1 MAILKTSMNKIKNKI
16 KDTVMHMVYKFDLEP
31 QKTWVGIAYKKVM
44 GADGKWHEVE
54 IGRNKV
60 LLSGLMI
67 LAKYLYGKDFKVK
80 METFEEKLNSGSDV
94 VTEYMPTLTAKPNET
109 RYCGCFNISYDGAQG
124 SAVVSEQRHKSGVD
138 LDYMIPFR
146 RIPLTENDFSI
157 YLQTYAHYRIRL
169 IERIYYVDYYSKRCD
184 IDYTATLDDG
194 TTIPDNP
201 ETSLTTDKDSRII
214 AKFTLNLTKDEL
226 VEWFRH
232 EKTGGAESSFYN
244 SICLMNGTP
253 ATMTIPTKINA
264 DGATY
269 NSFTDTYVFAKCNH
283 TAVAHGAD
291 GVITVIYKLMH
302 I

>member
-1 MAILKTSMNKIKNKI
+1 MAKIRTSLKKLKDKIANSIL
-16 KDTVMHMVYKFDLEP
+16 HLFYEFDLEP
-31 QKTWVGIAYKKVM
+31 QKTWVGIAYKKVQDV
-44 GADGKWHEVE
+44 DGKWREVE

-80 METFEEKLNSGSDV
+80 METFEEKLLAGKDV
-94 VTEYMPTLTAKPNET
+94 ATDKMPTYTAIPNAN
-109 RYCGCFNISYDGAQG
+109 RYCCCFNISYDGAQG
-124 SAVVSEQRHKSGVD
+124 SAVVSEQRHKSGID

-146 RIPLTENDFSI
+146 RIPLVQNDFSVH
-157 YLQTYAHYRIRL
+157 LKTYAHYRIRT
-169 IERIYYVDYYSKRCD
+169 IDTVDYVDYYSKRCD

-201 ETSLTTDKDSRII
+201 ETTLTTDKDSRII

-253 ATMTIPTKINA
+253 ATMTIPASINT

-291 GVITVIYKLMH
+291 GSVTVIYKLMH

>member
-1 MAILKTSMNKIKNKI
+1 MAIIKTSMKKI
-16 KDTVMHMVYKFDLEP
+16 KDKISNKLMHLLYKFDLEP
-31 QKTWVGIAYKKVM
+31 QKTWVGIAYKKVQDT
-44 GADGKWHEVE
+44 DGKWREVE

-80 METFEEKLNSGSDV
+80 TPTFEDKLFEDTSRTIKEDLR
-94 VTEYMPTLTAKPNET
+94 PRLTAVPNAQ
-109 RYCGCFNISYDGAQG
+109 RYCGCFNIAYDGAQG
-124 SAVVSEQRHKSGVD
+124 SAVISEQRHKTGID
-138 LDYMIPFR
+138 LDYLIPFR
-146 RIPLTENDFSI
+146 RIPLDQNDFSV
-157 YLQTYAHYRIRL
+157 YLQTYAHYRI
-169 IERIYYVDYYSKRCD
+169 IDVDGVWYVDYYSKKCD

-194 TTIPDNP
+194 TIIPDNP

-244 SICLMNGTP
+244 SIILMNGVP
-253 ATMTIPTKINA
+253 ATIEE
-264 DGATY
+264 DGHTY
-269 NSFTDTYVFAKCNH
+269 NVFKDTYVFAKCNH

>member
-1 MAILKTSMNKIKNKI
+1 MAIIKTSMKKLKDKLSNKI
-16 KDTVMHMVYKFDLEP
+16 MHLFYKFDLEP
-31 QKTWVGIAYKKVM
+31 QKTWVGIAYKKVQD
-44 GADGKWHEVE
+44 ADGTWREVE

-80 METFEEKLNSGSDV
+80 TPTFEDKLYDTTDSQEDV
-94 VTEYMPTLTAKPNET
+94 RTLLTAVPNAQ
-109 RYCGCFNISYDGAQG
+109 RYCGCFNIAYDGAQG
-124 SAVVSEQRHKSGVD
+124 SAVVSEQRHKTGID
-138 LDYMIPFR
+138 LDYLIPFR
-146 RIPLTENDFSI
+146 RIPFDDNDFSI
-157 YLQTYAHYRIRL
+157 YLQTYAHYRIVLRDGVK
-169 IERIYYVDYYSKRCD
+169 YVDYYSKRCD

-194 TTIPDNP
+194 TNIPDNP
-201 ETSLTTDKDSRII
+201 EDTLTTDKDSRII

-244 SICLMNGTP
+244 SILLMNGVP
-253 ATMTIPTKINA
+253 ATIEK
-264 DGATY
+264 DGKTY
-269 NSFTDTYVFAKCNH
+269 SMFKDTYVFAKCNH

>member
-1 MAILKTSMNKIKNKI
+1 MAKIRTSLKKLKDKIASSL
-16 KDTVMHMVYKFDLEP
+16 MHLFYEIDLEP
-31 QKTWVGIAYKKVM
+31 QKTWVGIAYKKVKDD
-44 GADGKWHEVE
+44 DGHWREVE

-60 LLSGLMI
+60 MLSGLMI

-80 METFEEKLNSGSDV
+80 TESFEEKLQSGEEV
-94 VTEYMPTLTAKPNET
+94 MTEYMPTLTPVPNAT
-109 RYCGCFNISYDGAQG
+109 RYCGCFNIAYDGAQG
-124 SAVVSEQRHKSGVD
+124 SAVVSEQRHKTGVD

-146 RIPLTENDFSI
+146 RIPLLQNDFAT
-157 YLQTYAHYRIRL
+157 YMNTYAHYRIVRKDDVD
-169 IERIYYVDYYSKRCD
+169 YVDYYSKKCD

-194 TTIPDNP
+194 TLIPDNP

-244 SICLMNGTP
+244 SICLMNGIP
-253 ATMTIPTKINA
+253 ATVNIPASINA
-264 DGATY
+264 DGTTY
-269 NSFTDTYVFAKCNH
+269 NGFTDTYVFAKCNH